1 MSAGVVSILAVLS
14 FMINMGTW
22 GILFISIDIIIFIY
36 TIVSSVKTIIDIY
49 KNKKQRKKY
58 ERESNEILEE
68 MTALKYQYFRER
80 RSINE

>member
-22 GILFISIDIIIFIY
+22 GILIISIDIIIFIY

>member
-14 FMINMGTW
+14 FMISMGTW